1 MVFPVAG
8 LMLSI
13 DMVGSLFRRAGPLKW
28 VVPKDSEDEIEAQDS
43 FVGAAAFPESILEG
57 DSDP

>member
-1 MVFPVAG
+1 MI
-8 LMLSI
+8 SI
-13 DMVGSLFRRAGPLKW
+13 DMVGSLFRGAGPLKW